1 MAFHDVRFPTAISLG
16 SSGGPERRTEIVTLG
31 SGYEERNSP
40 WADSRRRYNVGY
52 GIRSL
57 DDIHMVIAFFEARHG
72 RLHAFRLKDFSDWKS
87 GPPGSFVTPVDQ
99 PVETGD
105 GTTTLFQLTKT
116 YTSGSQS
123 YVRQIA
129 KPVAGTVRL
138 GLDSVEQSEGPDFA
152 VDSTAGLVT
161 FTTPP
166 AAGVAITAGFEFDVP
181 VRFDDDRLDINLAA
195 FSAGQVPNIPLI
207 EVRL

>member
-1 MAFHDVRFPTAISLG
+1 MAFHEVRFPTAISLG

-57 DDIHMVIAFFEARHG
+57 DDIHMVIAFFEARRG

-87 GPPGSFVTPVDQ
+87 GAPGGFVTPVDQ
-99 PVETGD
+99 PVGTGD
-105 GTTTLFQLTKT
+105 GSTAQFQLAKT
-116 YTSGSQS
+116 YLSGAQS

-129 KPVAGTVRL
+129 KPVAGTVRM
-138 GLDSVEQSEGPDFA
+138 GLDSVEQNEGPDFG
-152 VDSTAGLVT
+152 VDSTTGLVT

-166 AAGVAITAGFEFDVP
+166 GAGVAITAGFEFDVP
-181 VRFDDDRLDINLAA
+181 VRFDEDRLDINLAS
-195 FSAGQVPNIPLI
+195 FSAGQVPNISLI